1 MQLRVKLQFL
11 KLPNNKVP
19 FLEWLESLD
28 IKTQLNIRNRLTRIE
43 LGNYGDCKVIG
54 KGVSELR
61 IHYGSGYRVFFG
73 KKGNEVVLIINGGN
87 KGSQK
92 RDIAKAQEYW
102 KDYLK
107 GGYYDAN

>member
-1 MQLRVKLQFL
+1 MQLPVKLQFL

-43 LGNYGDCKVIG
+43 LGNYGDCKVVG
-54 KGVSELR
+54 KGVYELR
-61 IHYGSGYRVFFG
+61 IHYGAGYRVFFG
-73 KKGNEVVLIINGGN
+73 KKGIEVVLIINGGN

-92 RDIAKAQEYW
+92 RDITKAQEYW
-102 KDYLK
+102 ENYLK
-107 GGYYDAN
+107 RGLI

>member
-1 MQLRVKLQFL
+1 LQFL
-11 KLPNNKVP
+11 ILPNNKVP

-43 LGNYGDCKVIG
+43 LANYGDCKVVG
-54 KGVSELR
+54 KGVYELR

-73 KKGNEVVLIINGGN
+73 KKGIEVVLIINGGS

-92 RDIAKAQEYW
+92 RDITKAQEYW

-107 GGYYDAN
+107 GGAYGSN